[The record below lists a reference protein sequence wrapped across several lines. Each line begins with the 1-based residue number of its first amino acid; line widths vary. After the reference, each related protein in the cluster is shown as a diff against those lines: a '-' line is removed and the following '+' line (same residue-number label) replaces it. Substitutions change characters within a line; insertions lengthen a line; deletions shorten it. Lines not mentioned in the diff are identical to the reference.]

1 MPRDYYTIYFENE
14 LDSIT
19 NDDIHYNIETYQIW
33 TFNKKAEIEE
43 LENSIKNN
51 FNWKSKNDDI
61 NYKNIFPIYEDA
73 KKMLTNLG
81 YEFVE
86 NADYF

>member
-1 MPRDYYTIYFENE
+1 MMIFITILKHIKYG
-14 LDSIT
+14 LLI
-19 NDDIHYNIETYQIW
+19 
-33 TFNKKAEIEE
+33 KAEIEE